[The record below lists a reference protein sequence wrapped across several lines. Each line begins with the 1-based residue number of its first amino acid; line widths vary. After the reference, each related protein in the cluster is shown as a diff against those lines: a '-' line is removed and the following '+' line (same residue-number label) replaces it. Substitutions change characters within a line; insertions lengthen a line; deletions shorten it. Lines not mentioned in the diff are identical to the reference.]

1 MLKIITDSASDMPQY
16 IVERFNLHVI
26 PTPVVIDGVDYLDGA
41 TIHTKEFY
49 EILDDVSRDIKTY
62 HINPAMFEEA
72 FRPYAEHNDSV
83 IYLCFSTGIA
93 GTFNAANI
101 AKQNILED
109 YPDFDLTIVDSK
121 SAAIGFGLIVYKLLL
136 LQEAG
141 ADKEKLLRAANFYV
155 NHIQHVF
162 TVSTLRYLIKGG
174 RLSKWKGT
182 AGELLDMKPVLIVDK
197 DGSLQVLKTIRG
209 RKKSLKALIE
219 YAQENIL
226 DKYDYKKVSGIITGG
241 AERYDSVYK
250 ALCSMPEEGYVLIH
264 DGARAFITSELIE
277 FCIDQV
283 KKDKSCVMG
292 MPVKDTIKI
301 VDENR
306 YAVSTP
312 PRSTMWQIQTPQCF
326 VTAEIREAY
335 QKMMEAGDDSVT
347 DDGMVME
354 TYGIRG
360 VRMIKGSYE
369 NMKITTPEDMLL
381 GEAILKGRSTER

>member
-1 MLKIITDSASDMPQY
+1 MAQK
-16 IVERFNLHVI
+16 
-26 PTPVVIDGVDYLDGA
+26 
-41 TIHTKEFY
+41 
-49 EILDDVSRDIKTY
+49 
-62 HINPAMFEEA
+62 
-72 FRPYAEHNDSV
+72 
-83 IYLCFSTGIA
+83 
-93 GTFNAANI
+93 
-101 AKQNILED
+101 
-109 YPDFDLTIVDSK
+109 
-121 SAAIGFGLIVYKLLL
+121 
-136 LQEAG
+136 
-141 ADKEKLLRAANFYV
+141 
-155 NHIQHVF
+155 
-162 TVSTLRYLIKGG
+162 
-174 RLSKWKGT
+174 
-182 AGELLDMKPVLIVDK
+182 GELH
-197 DGSLQVLKTIRG
+197 IRNKHNG
-209 RKKSLKALIE
+209 QYDFPLLIE
-219 YAQENIL
+219 NYPPL
-226 DKYDYKKVSGIITGG
+226 KRFVSLNPLGVQTINFFNPQ
-241 AERYDSVYK
+241 AV
-250 ALCSMPEEGYVLIH
+250 IH

-283 KKDKSCVMG
+283 KKDKTCVMG

-301 VDENR
+301 VDEDR